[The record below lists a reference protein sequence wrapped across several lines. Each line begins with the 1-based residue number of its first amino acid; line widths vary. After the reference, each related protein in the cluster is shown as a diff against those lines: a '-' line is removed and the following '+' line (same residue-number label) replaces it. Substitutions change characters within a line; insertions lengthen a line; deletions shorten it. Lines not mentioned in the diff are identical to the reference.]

1 MAILDYSGI
10 LNRGVSGAGQTALQ
24 TQGALQGLALNN
36 QRLEQ
41 NDFNMQQ
48 QKKQAEAQQQQ
59 LIKNQ
64 QLDAEAAGI
73 YKSGDMNAIADF
85 SLKNPERAK
94 GILAAKGIVDD
105 AGVKRVSDRFSNILT
120 SSNPLETLN
129 SEIAKGEAAGLDM
142 TQSKQI
148 LSQNLPPEEIKKA
161 AGMALASV
169 DGGRFKSIQEAYS
182 SDGLSDNPSAVKETE
197 WFNRQS
203 KDVQDTHLK
212 IKRGEKPTLDQKLD
226 YEKSKAEIKQDT
238 DINTARKKS
247 SEQRRQGY
255 IDSGVSSADNL
266 QAVNRSIDLL
276 DSIETGGIDNALIR
290 AKQTLGIESA
300 DEAELSYEL
309 GKSVLKQLKPT
320 FGAAFTVNEM
330 LELKR
335 MEAGLGKSVAGN
347 KRILKNLSKVIGR
360 SANRGMRAAESL
372 GDNFAADEI
381 RLAMSNTES
390 TEVPD
395 EEQPSAPAN
404 QDQQALE
411 WARSN
416 PDDPRS
422 IQILNKLGVQ

>member
-24 TQGALQGLALNN
+24 TQGDLQGLALNN

-48 QKKQAEAQQQQ
+48 QEQQVEAQQQQ

-182 SDGLSDNPSAVKETE
+182 SGGKPMTEYQREMVKGSAIDRELRKSEIENKKIDNQLKTETNAVKLNELKAKSIANEEKQFQIKKARSDSAQTVVDSGNSTLELIGEIEKHPGFESAIGAKGASSLFGALDEPFSGSEAAGVGALIETLEAQNFLTAIGEFKSAGGAGSLSDNEGKKLGAALSNLTSSQSEVDFKKSLNVIRNLVKKQVSKARPQIEKRFKLEPSASNQKNNEVDL
-197 WFNRQS
+197 S
-203 KDVQDTHLK
+203 KLSLEELK
-212 IKRGEKPTLDQKLD
+212 
-226 YEKSKAEIKQDT
+226 
-238 DINTARKKS
+238 
-247 SEQRRQGY
+247 
-255 IDSGVSSADNL
+255 
-266 QAVNRSIDLL
+266 
-276 DSIETGGIDNALIR
+276 ALR
-290 AKQTLGIESA
+290 AK
-300 DEAELSYEL
+300 D
-309 GKSVLKQLKPT
+309 
-320 FGAAFTVNEM
+320 
-330 LELKR
+330 
-335 MEAGLGKSVAGN
+335 
-347 KRILKNLSKVIGR
+347 
-360 SANRGMRAAESL
+360 
-372 GDNFAADEI
+372 
-381 RLAMSNTES
+381 
-390 TEVPD
+390 
-395 EEQPSAPAN
+395 
-404 QDQQALE
+404 
-411 WARSN
+411 
-416 PDDPRS
+416 
-422 IQILNKLGVQ
+422 

>member
-48 QKKQAEAQQQQ
+48 QEQQAKAQQQQ

-64 QLDAEAAGI
+64 QLDAEAAEI

-85 SLKNPERAK
+85 SLKTPERAK

-197 WFNRQS
+197 WFNNQTPE
-203 KDVQDTHLK
+203 VQETHLK

-238 DINTARKKS
+238 DISTARKKS

-266 QAVNRSIDLL
+266 HAVNRSLDLL
-276 DSIETGGIDNALIR
+276 NSIETGGIDNALIR

-335 MEAGLGKSVAGN
+335 MEAGLGKSVSGN
-347 KRILKNLSKVIGR
+347 KRILKNLSKVIER
-360 SANRGMRAAESL
+360 SASRGMRAAESL
-372 GDNFAADEI
+372 GDTFAADEI
-381 RLAMSNTES
+381 RLAISG
-390 TEVPD
+390 TEVKK
-395 EEQPSAPAN
+395 ENVIEQDVAPSG

-411 WARSN
+411 WANAN
-416 PDDPRS
+416 PEDPRS
-422 IQILNKLGVQ
+422 KQILNKLGAQ